1 VIDVILVLIAGF
13 QVIDYSSVP
22 RELPHPTST
31 AFGFNAPAWSCPHTP
46 DPGGG
51 SVTDHHRPQTTKR
64 SFCVHKYAEMVG
76 IHNHL
81 CRRVQKE
88 EEEEEGEEEGRLFCD
103 KRKYNGATRAWVSRT
118 HSGR

>member
-1 VIDVILVLIAGF
+1 VRCDVIDVILVLIAGF

-51 SVTDHHRPQTTKR
+51 SVTDHHRPQ
-64 SFCVHKYAEMVG
+64 
-76 IHNHL
+76 
-81 CRRVQKE
+81 
-88 EEEEEGEEEGRLFCD
+88 
-103 KRKYNGATRAWVSRT
+103 SRNDPSACT
-118 HSGR
+118 STLRW